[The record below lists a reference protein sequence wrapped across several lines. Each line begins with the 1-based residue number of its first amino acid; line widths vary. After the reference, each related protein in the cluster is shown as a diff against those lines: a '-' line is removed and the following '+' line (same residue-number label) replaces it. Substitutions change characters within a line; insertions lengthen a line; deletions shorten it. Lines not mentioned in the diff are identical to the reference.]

1 MAELQAR
8 IDLARPPEG
17 CPVRM
22 TNDQPCHRPSYQ
34 AAGNDVKALCLMHS
48 RDPNKDNKAFQVEI
62 EDVLRKAETS
72 GGVAD
77 FRGFVFVEAGYLG
90 RTLKP
95 SCIFSGAMFT
105 QEADFR
111 GATFV
116 QDAHFR
122 AARFMQIANFRG
134 ATFTEVAHFSEATFT
149 QGAQFRVS
157 TFAQDAKFS
166 EARFT
171 RDAHFGKATF
181 TGDAHFDQAAFA
193 QDANFSEATFTRDA
207 YFGQAMFA
215 EDAGF
220 SEAKFMRDTHF
231 GQATFAQKSD
241 FSEAIF
247 AQDADFR
254 EVTFTEEAN
263 FNEAKLNQLA
273 DFRDAN
279 FRDVS
284 RFRRTR
290 FRGDPGLLAFPVH
303 SGAPIRDEGRLPGP
317 VFTRTKFENPQNVD
331 FYQTYLGQ
339 ALLHNCDVSNLSFS
353 DVTWRRRRRGAGRLM
368 VFDEEIE
375 FGADDSGATTK
386 KNSDYRWDVTEA
398 LRPGHGDPNE
408 RSYSLIA
415 EVYQQLNKNYDER
428 RDYLAAGD
436 FYYGEMEMN
445 RLAGP
450 QRIRVFRWWHQNLGL
465 VAWYKYASAY
475 GESYIRPAVALLI
488 VLVIFT
494 VLFPWT
500 GLVSTEKPP
509 NPSTQVIVQPTPPPA
524 AATELSYQHFADFVR
539 AYHGR
544 KWAAPAAFFG
554 NSLMTSLGMFPFQK
568 ELKYEPS
575 YPWGQTLARLELVLT
590 STLIALFLLAVR
602 RQFKR

>member
-1 MAELQAR
+1 
-8 IDLARPPEG
+8 
-17 CPVRM
+17 
-22 TNDQPCHRPSYQ
+22 
-34 AAGNDVKALCLMHS
+34 MHS
-48 RDPNKDNKAFQVEI
+48 RDPNKDNRAFQLEI
-62 EDVLRKAETS
+62 EEILRKAES
-72 GGVAD
+72 NNGVAD
-77 FRGFVFVEAGYLG
+77 FRGFVFVEANYLG

-95 SCIFSGAMFT
+95 SCIFSGAVFT

-111 GATFV
+111 GATFA
-116 QDAHFR
+116 QDAHFHG
-122 AARFMQIANFRG
+122 ARFMQIANFRG
-134 ATFTEVAHFSEATFT
+134 ATFTQIAHFSEATFT

-157 TFAQDAKFS
+157 TFLQDANFS
-166 EARFT
+166 EATFT

-181 TGDAHFDQAAFA
+181 TGDAHFDQGAFA

-207 YFGQAMFA
+207 HFGKTMFQ

-220 SEAKFMRDTHF
+220 SAAKFMRDAHF
-231 GQATFAQKSD
+231 GQATFSQQSD

-247 AQDADFR
+247 AQDAHFR
-254 EVTFTEEAN
+254 DVTFTEETN

-273 DFRDAN
+273 DFRDAK
-279 FRDVS
+279 FRDIS

-303 SGAPIRDEGRLPGP
+303 SSARAGAPTKDEGRLPGP

-353 DVTWRRRRRGAGRLM
+353 DVTWRRRGRGAGRLM

-375 FGADDSGATTK
+375 LGADDPGAGLK
-386 KNSDYRWDVTEA
+386 KNPDYRWDLTEA

-415 EVYQQLNKNYDER
+415 EIYQQLNKNYDER

-436 FYYGEMEMN
+436 FYYGEMEMK

-450 QRIRVFRWWHQNLGL
+450 QRIPVFRWWHQNLGL

-475 GESYIRPAVALLI
+475 GESYIRPVVALLI
-488 VLVIFT
+488 VLAIFT
-494 VLFPWT
+494 LLFPWA
-500 GLVSTEKPP
+500 GLDRNEKSGSPI
-509 NPSTQVIVQPTPPPA
+509 TTAAGKPTPPPA
-524 AATELSYQHFADFVR
+524 APSELSYQHFSDFVR

-544 KWAAPAAFFG
+544 KWVAPAAFFG
-554 NSLMTSLGMFPFQK
+554 NSLMTSLSMFPFQR

-575 YPWGQTLARLELVLT
+575 YPWGEALARLELLLT
-590 STLIALFLLAVR
+590 STLIGLFLLAVR